1 MSRFRI
7 QSHGRL
13 QEWAAEEKNYFTREG
28 LEYEF
33 LVKPI
38 VTWSADAE
46 RVDSSPADIQ
56 RGAFESIEDGRGC
69 SLSAACHWT
78 VNMAASAG
86 HGKMWGEAYS
96 VSPSGIFVPPNSAL
110 QRPDD
115 LADVPITVGYHSGSH
130 YSTLQGLERFLRRD
144 QIKLHFG
151 GLLLDRLALLVDGQV
166 PAASL
171 FGAPFYVAEQLGFKK
186 LLDTTF
192 MIGHLVSENVSR
204 DDVDRYF
211 KALRRA
217 QHDIDLEPEAYK
229 HYFLR
234 ELPERYHRK
243 SMFVALAQASASFSS
258 PIRKRSSSARADGLN
273 RGISS
278 RRSKRA
284 AQVTRSQL
292 FNTGCQCFRNIVAR
306 KFSAIVILNEVKN
319 LAQIVASRDEILR
332 RSTQDDITRQ
342 RGNAAAI
349 RRRAALPNLRLLDS
363 FPRALARK
371 TRVIGL

>member
-13 QEWAAEEKNYFTREG
+13 REWAAEEKNYFIREG

-46 RVDSSPADIQ
+46 RVDASPADIQ

-96 VSPSGIFVPPNSAL
+96 VSPSGIFVPQNSAM

-115 LADVPITVGYHSGSH
+115 LANVPITVGYHSGSH

-151 GLLLDRLALLVDGQV
+151 GFLLDRLKLDLITPQK
-166 PAASL
+166 
-171 FGAPFYVAEQLGFKK
+171 PFE
-186 LLDTTF
+186 
-192 MIGHLVSENVSR
+192 S
-204 DDVDRYF
+204 
-211 KALRRA
+211 
-217 QHDIDLEPEAYK
+217 
-229 HYFLR
+229 
-234 ELPERYHRK
+234 
-243 SMFVALAQASASFSS
+243 
-258 PIRKRSSSARADGLN
+258 
-273 RGISS
+273 
-278 RRSKRA
+278 
-284 AQVTRSQL
+284 
-292 FNTGCQCFRNIVAR
+292 
-306 KFSAIVILNEVKN
+306 
-319 LAQIVASRDEILR
+319 
-332 RSTQDDITRQ
+332 
-342 RGNAAAI
+342 
-349 RRRAALPNLRLLDS
+349 
-363 FPRALARK
+363 
-371 TRVIGL
+371 

>member
-13 QEWAAEEKNYFTREG
+13 QEWVAEEKDYFTREG

-96 VSPSGIFVPPNSAL
+96 VSPSGIFVPQNSAM
-110 QRPDD
+110 QRLDD
-115 LADVPITVGYHSGSH
+115 LADVPVTVGYHSGSH

-171 FGAPFYVAEQLGFKK
+171 FGAAFYVAEQLGFKK

-192 MIGHLVSENVSR
+192 MIGHLVSENASR

-211 KALRRA
+211 KGLRRA
-217 QHDIDLEPEAYK
+217 QHDIDVEPEAYK

-234 ELPERYHRK
+234 ELPERYHSQIDVRRFGPGERIVFERYPQEVFERTRRWIESWDLFPPEQK
-243 SMFVALAQASASFSS
+243 G
-258 PIRKRSSSARADGLN
+258 RAGYDT
-273 RGISS
+273 
-278 RRSKRA
+278 A
-284 AQVTRSQL
+284 V
-292 FNTGCQCFRNIVAR
+292 V
-306 KFSAIVILNEVKN
+306 
-319 LAQIVASRDEILR
+319 
-332 RSTQDDITRQ
+332 
-342 RGNAAAI
+342 
-349 RRRAALPNLRLLDS
+349 
-363 FPRALARK
+363 
-371 TRVIGL
+371 